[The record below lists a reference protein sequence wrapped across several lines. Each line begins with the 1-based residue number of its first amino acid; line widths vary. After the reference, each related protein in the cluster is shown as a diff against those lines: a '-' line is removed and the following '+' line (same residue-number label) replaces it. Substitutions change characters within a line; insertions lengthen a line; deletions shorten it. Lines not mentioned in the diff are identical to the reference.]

1 MANRAGAGVRWR
13 VEAVLGMVFAVAAVV
28 TAAFPRWIE
37 AAGIEPDG
45 GSGSTEWGVV
55 AVLGLA
61 AGAAGAL
68 SVWERH
74 RAMAGAPGR
83 AGARG

>member
-13 VEAVLGMVFAVAAVV
+13 VEAVLGVVFAVAALV
-28 TAAFPRWIE
+28 TAAVPHWIE

-45 GSGSTEWGVV
+45 GSGSAEWAMVV
-55 AVLGLA
+55 VLGLA

-68 SVWERH
+68 SAWERR
-74 RAMAGAPGR
+74 RATAGARGR